1 MTKVKIAL
9 AAMSILLGCSTIA
22 WSQPPAPSPNQ
33 HLEEPLIGRALTIP
47 INPAVSIVSVS
58 PITLSSTGREVDL
71 QIRIT
76 APRTGKNL
84 PIIILSHGHGNS
96 NYLSS
101 FYGYSPLVN
110 FYAAHGFIVIQ
121 PTHLDSKSLKLNP
134 RGPEGPLFWRSR
146 ARDIK
151 IILDQLQIVENLVP
165 EIKGRLDKSRI
176 AIVGHSLGGL
186 TAGMLLGE
194 QITDE
199 KGIKVDLSD
208 RRIKAGVI
216 LSGPG
221 NGGTDLN
228 PVAVKTVSSFYNPDF
243 SEMKTPAL
251 IIAGDRDTS
260 AQETV
265 RGPEW
270 HKDPFR
276 LSPAPKC
283 LLTFIGAQHN
293 LGGISGYDAA
303 EAKDENPERVAL
315 IQRLTWAYLRS
326 QLYPGDPAWSKA
338 IAALQGMSDLAK
350 SECK

>member
-1 MTKVKIAL
+1 MKKVKIAI
-9 AAMSILLGCSTIA
+9 AVMNILLSYSTIVR
-22 WSQPPAPSPNQ
+22 SQTPAASANQ
-33 HLEEPLIGRALTIP
+33 QMEDPLIGRASKIP
-47 INPAVSIVSVS
+47 VNPATSIISIS
-58 PITLSSTGREVDL
+58 PVILSAPGRVVNL
-71 QIRIT
+71 QVRIT

-101 FYGYSPLVN
+101 LYGYGPLAD

-121 PTHLDSKSLKLNP
+121 PTHLDSKTLKLNP
-134 RGPEGPLFWRSR
+134 MRPDGPLFWRSR

-151 IILDQLQIVENLVP
+151 NLLDQLGAIESLVP

-194 QITDE
+194 QNTDE

-208 RRIKAGVI
+208 KRIKAGVI

-221 NGGTDLN
+221 NGGADLN
-228 PVAVKTVSSFYNPDF
+228 PLAAKAGPSFYNPNF
-243 SEMKTPAL
+243 AGMKTPAL
-251 IIAGDRDTS
+251 IIAGDKDTS

-265 RGPEW
+265 RGPQW
-270 HKDPFR
+270 HADPYK

-315 IQRLTWAYLRS
+315 IQRLTWTYLRS
-326 QLYPGDPAWSKA
+326 QLYADDPAWSKA
-338 IAALQGMSDLAK
+338 IAALQEMPDLVK
-350 SECK
+350 SACK

>member
-1 MTKVKIAL
+1 MAAL
-9 AAMSILLGCSTIA
+9 AIFVSCSTIVK
-22 WSQPPAPSPNQ
+22 SQTAASSANR
-33 HLEEPLIGRALTIP
+33 HMEEPLIGRASKIP
-47 INPAVSIVSVS
+47 VSPATSIVAIS
-58 PITLSSTGREVDL
+58 PITLSSPGRVVNL
-71 QIRIT
+71 QVRIT

-84 PIIILSHGHGNS
+84 PVIILSHGHGNS

-101 FYGYSPLVN
+101 LYGYGPLVD

-134 RGPEGPLFWRSR
+134 MGPEGPLFWRSR
-146 ARDIK
+146 AKDIK
-151 IILDQLQIVENLVP
+151 MILNQLSAIENQVP
-165 EIKGRLDKSRI
+165 EIKGRLDKNRI
-176 AIVGHSLGGL
+176 AIVGHSLGGF

-194 QITDE
+194 QNKDE

-208 RRIKAGVI
+208 KRIKAGVI

-228 PVAVKTVSSFYNPDF
+228 PIALRAGPSFYNPNF

-251 IIAGDRDTS
+251 IITGDKDTS

-265 RGPEW
+265 RGPQW
-270 HKDPFR
+270 HADPYK

-283 LLTFIGAQHN
+283 LLTFSGALHN

-303 EAKDENPERVAL
+303 EAKDENPEGVAI
-315 IQRLTWAYLRS
+315 IQRLTWSYLRS
-326 QLYPGDPAWSKA
+326 QLYPGDTAWSKA
-338 IAALQGMSDLAK
+338 IAAIREMPDLVK